1 MVCQLRLLR
10 GGSLSALAL
19 PSAAGPHAAG
29 AEQERRPVTSLGF
42 RSLGEERRAQ
52 RALKLCGDIA
62 AGPGLPLC
70 PPISVWMATLLK
82 SSGTDLHRGPFP
94 GVSLFV
100 ALRLSLQGEEEML

>member
-1 MVCQLRLLR
+1 M
-10 GGSLSALAL
+10 
-19 PSAAGPHAAG
+19 
-29 AEQERRPVTSLGF
+29 TSLGF

-82 SSGTDLHRGPFP
+82 SSGTDLHREPYVLYQSRRVCLCTEIVLKTFAADPGGYAPFMSVP
-94 GVSLFV
+94 V
-100 ALRLSLQGEEEML
+100 